1 MHRDRWIIDSSTDK
15 KEVKNLE
22 EERGHFLS
30 QNCPAII
37 FIVAVNMS

>member
-1 MHRDRWIIDSSTDK
+1 MHRDRWIIDSRTDK

-22 EERGHFLS
+22 EEWGDFLS

-37 FIVAVNMS
+37 FILSVNMY

>member
-1 MHRDRWIIDSSTDK
+1 MHRDRWIIDSRTDN

-37 FIVAVNMS
+37 FIRSVKMS